1 MSESAPNARERRRA
15 NAVAE
20 ATAFAQ
26 ARTIEHGLASFTI
39 EDICEAAGFSR
50 RTFFNYF
57 ASKEDAV
64 LGILQTRDRDDDI
77 EAAFIASRGDL
88 IDDLVT
94 LSVARWTRQ
103 AVPLADAATVGA
115 AIKSEPKILTRMLSH
130 IHDSEQGATALIE
143 QREGYEAGDPR
154 AVTAAL
160 IFGTFMRMTFDEGIT
175 AGQHASFEDIL
186 RARVQLARALFT
198 STESPS

>member
-1 MSESAPNARERRRA
+1 MSESAPNAVERRRA
-15 NAVAE
+15 DAVAR

-26 ARTIEHGLASFTI
+26 TRTIEDGLASFTV
-39 EDICEAAGFSR
+39 EDICDAAGFSR

-64 LGILQTRDRDDDI
+64 LGIFQTRERDDDI
-77 EAAFIASRGDL
+77 EAAFIASRGDVF
-88 IDDLVT
+88 DDLVT
-94 LSVARWTRQ
+94 LAAARWARQ

-115 AIKSEPKILTRMLSH
+115 AIDREPKLLTRMLGH
-130 IHDSEQGATALIE
+130 IHESEQGATALIE

-160 IFGTFMRMTFDEGIT
+160 IFGTFMRLTFDEAIG
-175 AGQHASFEDIL
+175 ARQEASFEDIL
-186 RARVQLARALFT
+186 RARVQLARNLFT